1 MHANTQPH
9 AAEHGPTSTEASNCS
24 HLKRHPASLI
34 HVIFDGVCDLFNTNG
49 GDTMGLMSGLLGNAS
64 EIPVAEA
71 QAELQPI
78 LLDGETI
85 EHAFK
90 LIRDQII
97 FTSKRVITVDKQG
110 LTGSK
115 QNIRSIPYKSIKM
128 ISKEGA
134 GMLDLDAEL
143 VLWITGEAQPLKFE
157 FKKGVDINAVY
168 RLVCKHVL

>member
-1 MHANTQPH
+1 MLVFYLQFV
-9 AAEHGPTSTEASNCS
+9 G
-24 HLKRHPASLI
+24 I
-34 HVIFDGVCDLFNTNG
+34 HSK
-49 GDTMGLMSGLLGNAS
+49 GDIAMGLMSGLLGNAT

-71 QAELQPI
+71 EQELRPI
-78 LLDGETI
+78 LIEGERI

-128 ISKEGA
+128 VSKEGA
-134 GMLDLDAEL
+134 GILDLDAEL
-143 VLWITGEAQPLKFE
+143 VIWVTGESQPLKFE
-157 FKKGVDINAVY
+157 FKKGVDINQVY
-168 RLVCKHVL
+168 TLICRHIL

>member
-1 MHANTQPH
+1 
-9 AAEHGPTSTEASNCS
+9 
-24 HLKRHPASLI
+24 
-34 HVIFDGVCDLFNTNG
+34 
-49 GDTMGLMSGLLGNAS
+49 MGLMSGLLGNAS
-64 EIPVAEA
+64 EIPIAEA

-78 LLDGETI
+78 LIEGETI

-128 ISKEGA
+128 VSKEGA
-134 GMLDLDAEL
+134 GILDLDAEL
-143 VLWITGEAQPLKFE
+143 VIWVTGESQPLKFE
-157 FKKGVDINAVY
+157 FKKGVDINQVY
-168 RLVCKHVL
+168 TLICRQIL

>member
-1 MHANTQPH
+1 
-9 AAEHGPTSTEASNCS
+9 
-24 HLKRHPASLI
+24 
-34 HVIFDGVCDLFNTNG
+34 
-49 GDTMGLMSGLLGNAS
+49 MGLISGILGNAT

-71 QAELQPI
+71 EQELRPI
-78 LLDGETI
+78 LIEGERV

-97 FTSKRVITVDKQG
+97 FTSKRVVTIDKQG

-128 ISKEGA
+128 VSKEGA

-143 VLWITGEAQPLKFE
+143 VIWVTGEAQPLKFE
-157 FKKGVDINAVY
+157 FKKGVDINQVY
-168 RLVCKHVL
+168 TLICRHIL

>member
-1 MHANTQPH
+1 
-9 AAEHGPTSTEASNCS
+9 
-24 HLKRHPASLI
+24 
-34 HVIFDGVCDLFNTNG
+34 
-49 GDTMGLMSGLLGNAS
+49 MGLISGILGNAT

-71 QAELQPI
+71 EQELRPI
-78 LLDGETI
+78 LIEGERV

-97 FTSKRVITVDKQG
+97 FTSKRVVTIDKQG

-128 ISKEGA
+128 VSKEGA

-143 VLWITGEAQPLKFE
+143 VIWVTGESQPLKFE
-157 FKKGVDINAVY
+157 FKKGVDINQVY
-168 RLVCKHVL
+168 TLICRHIL

>member
-1 MHANTQPH
+1 
-9 AAEHGPTSTEASNCS
+9 
-24 HLKRHPASLI
+24 
-34 HVIFDGVCDLFNTNG
+34 
-49 GDTMGLMSGLLGNAS
+49 MGLISGILGNAT

-71 QAELQPI
+71 EQELRPI
-78 LLDGETI
+78 LIEGERV

-97 FTSKRVITVDKQG
+97 FTSKRVVTIDKQG

-128 ISKEGA
+128 VSKEGA

-143 VLWITGEAQPLKFE
+143 VIWVTGEAQPLKFE
-157 FKKGVDINAVY
+157 FKKGVDINQVY
-168 RLVCKHVL
+168 TLISRHIL

>member
-1 MHANTQPH
+1 
-9 AAEHGPTSTEASNCS
+9 
-24 HLKRHPASLI
+24 
-34 HVIFDGVCDLFNTNG
+34 
-49 GDTMGLMSGLLGNAS
+49 MGLISGILGNAT

-71 QAELQPI
+71 EQELRPI
-78 LLDGETI
+78 LIEGERV

-97 FTSKRVITVDKQG
+97 FTSKRVVTIDKQG

-128 ISKEGA
+128 VSKEGA

-143 VLWITGEAQPLKFE
+143 VIWVTGESQPLKFE
-157 FKKGVDINAVY
+157 FKKGVDINQVY
-168 RLVCKHVL
+168 TLISRHIL